1 MAKNFFGKI
10 TAFFLVAIISFSL
23 GFISSEYFNLSDSGG
38 MTGGLLNRNQNA
50 VSQNKNIDFSIFW
63 DAWDVLEKKYTL
75 EPLDYKKMVY
85 GAISGMVNS
94 LGDPYTVFLN
104 PTENDL
110 FNQDMKGSFGGI
122 GAEIGFRNG
131 FLTIIAPLKGSP
143 AEKTG
148 IVAGDK
154 IIKVDDKDIS
164 GLSIDEAVMLIR
176 GEKGTKVKLTI
187 FHKDEDKSKDI
198 EVVRDIIVMNT
209 VDWKMMDN
217 KVAYISINQFKEDT
231 GREFDAIIDKVL
243 IEEPKGIVLDLRN
256 NPGGFF
262 NVAIDIA
269 SRFIDEGKTV
279 VIQDTGKSQEKYP
292 ALGGKRFD
300 NIPVTVLI
308 NEGSASASE
317 ILAGALKDDNGVKLV
332 GKKTFGK
339 GLVQEM
345 EKLKDGSAI
354 KVTIARWMTPSGLDI
369 NHDGIKPDTEVDIS
383 EDDISKNKDPQLDKA
398 LESFN

>member
-1 MAKNFFGKI
+1 MKNFSGRI
-10 TAFFLVAIISFSL
+10 ATFFLVAAISFGL
-23 GFISSEYFNLSDSGG
+23 GFVSKEYLDLFDKSGG
-38 MTGGLLNRNQNA
+38 IANL
-50 VSQNKNIDFSIFW
+50 VSQYPSSSVPNKNVDFSIFW
-63 DAWDVLEKKYTL
+63 DAWGVIEKKYTL

-85 GAISGMVNS
+85 GAISGMVSS
-94 LGDPYTVFLN
+94 LGDPYTVFLS

-131 FLTIIAPLKGSP
+131 FLTVIAPLKGSP
-143 AEKTG
+143 AEKAG
-148 IVAGDK
+148 IVSGDK
-154 IIKVDDKDIS
+154 IFKVDDKDIS

-187 FHKDEDKSKDI
+187 LHKDDEKSKDV

-231 GREFDAIIDKVL
+231 GQEFDKIIDKVL
-243 IEEPKGIVLDLRN
+243 LGEPRGIILDLRN

-279 VIQDTGKSQEKYP
+279 VIQDEGKSKEKYP
-292 ALGGKRFD
+292 AQGGKRFD
-300 NIPVTVLI
+300 NIPVAVLI

-317 ILAGALKDDNGVKLV
+317 ILAGALKDNNNVKLV

-354 KVTIARWMTPSGLDI
+354 KVTIARWMTPSGVDI
-369 NHDGIKPDTEVDIS
+369 NHDGIKPDYDIDIS
-383 EDDISKNKDPQLDKA
+383 EDDAKNNKDPQLDKA
-398 LESFN
+398 LELFN

>member
-1 MAKNFFGKI
+1 MKNFLGKI
-10 TAFFLVAIISFSL
+10 TAFFLIAIISFSL
-23 GFISSEYFNLSDSGG
+23 GFISSEYFNPSGKSGIADS
-38 MTGGLLNRNQNA
+38 LLNRNTSFVPQD
-50 VSQNKNIDFSIFW
+50 KNIDFGIFW
-63 DAWDVLEKKYTL
+63 DAWDVIEKKYTL

-85 GAISGMVNS
+85 GAVSGMVNS
-94 LGDPYTVFLN
+94 LGDPYTVFLS

-131 FLTIIAPLKGSP
+131 FLTVIAPLKGSP
-143 AEKTG
+143 AEKAG
-148 IVAGDK
+148 IVSGDK
-154 IIKVDDKDIS
+154 IIKVDEKDIS

-187 FHKDEDKSKDI
+187 LHKDEEKTRDI
-198 EVVRDIIVMNT
+198 EVTRDIIVMNT

-231 GREFDAIIDKVL
+231 GQEFDRIIDQVL
-243 IEEPKGIVLDLRN
+243 AEEPRGIVLDLRN

-269 SRFIDEGKTV
+269 SRFIDEGKAV
-279 VIQDTGKSQEKYP
+279 VIQDTGKSKEKYP

-300 NIPVTVLI
+300 NIPVAVLI

-354 KVTIARWMTPSGLDI
+354 KVTIARWMTPSGVDI
-369 NHDGIKPDTEVDIS
+369 NHDGIKPDIEADIS
-383 EDDISKNKDPQLDKA
+383 EDDIKSGKDPQLEKA
-398 LESFN
+398 LEQFN